1 VAAAAVQIQ
10 AALQVDSAH
19 QNLAH
24 PAAEA
29 AKTDVLLGV
38 EMACSAVDFP
48 QHQAARTEAE
58 ETACSAAG
66 MVGSLEEVEDRLG
79 RRKQEALEEAFRV
92 LLGQVGPQIQEDRVG
107 RMEGREEV
115 ARRGQC
121 PTRARVPWCFGAWG
135 LVHACPERHSRRLC
149 CQ

>member
-1 VAAAAVQIQ
+1 VAAVQIQ

-19 QNLAH
+19 QSLAH

-48 QHQAARTEAE
+48 QHQAVRTEAE

-79 RRKQEALEEAFRV
+79 HREEEALEEAFHV

-107 RMEGREEV
+107 RMEEREGV
-115 ARRGQC
+115 ARRGHC
-121 PTRARVPWCFGAWG
+121 RAWARVPWGFGAWG
-135 LVHACPERHSRRLC
+135 FVLACPGRHSRRLC